1 MNETLVIILQVAA
14 LIFFISLIYPTIKA
28 ENWKEKFIE
37 NKQAKSVLIV
47 FVLILGLMTLMGLYL
62 DIFFPVEVL
71 R

>member
-14 LIFFISLIYPTIKA
+14 LIFFIALIYPTIKA

>member
-1 MNETLVIILQVAA
+1 MNEILVIILQVAA
-14 LIFFISLIYPTIKA
+14 LIFFIALIYPTIKA

>member
-1 MNETLVIILQVAA
+1 MNEILVIILQVTA
-14 LIFFISLIYPTIKA
+14 LIFFIALIYPTIKA

>member
-1 MNETLVIILQVAA
+1 MNEILVIILQVAA
-14 LIFFISLIYPTIKA
+14 LIFFIALIYPTIKA

-47 FVLILGLMTLMGLYL
+47 FVLILVLMTLMGLYL